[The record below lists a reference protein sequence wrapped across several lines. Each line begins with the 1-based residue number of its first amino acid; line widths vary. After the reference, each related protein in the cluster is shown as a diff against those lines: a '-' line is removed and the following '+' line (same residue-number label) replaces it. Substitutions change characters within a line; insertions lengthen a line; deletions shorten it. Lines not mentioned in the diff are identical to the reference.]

1 MRDRLPW
8 FAVVVIIGTVVA
20 APPALAGQP
29 ASADCMFIL
38 GFKTLKGLIDAAEGP
53 ATVGKCLENQRFDAH
68 GNAEQRTTG
77 GRMVWRKADN
87 WTAFTDSYRT
97 WANGPHGLAV
107 RINGAT
113 AMMAG
118 PDSTALGTVTLTQGP
133 HGVLI
138 AADLTGLPPGGHGF
152 HIHEVGTCSP
162 TFAAAGGHYNP
173 GGKGHGFLHEG
184 GFHAG
189 DTPNIYAAADGTA
202 RADMFTAAV
211 TLVAEADHTLFD
223 ADGSTIIVH
232 EQPDTYGASAG
243 AGGRVACGVIV
254 RNAIAS

>member
-138 AADLTGLPPGGHGF
+138 AADLTGCRPA
-152 HIHEVGTCSP
+152 GTASTSTRSVPAHRPSRQPVDTTTPAVKDMASCMKAAFTPVTRRTSTPRPTERPAPICSP
-162 TFAAAGGHYNP
+162 LP
-173 GGKGHGFLHEG
+173 
-184 GFHAG
+184 
-189 DTPNIYAAADGTA
+189 
-202 RADMFTAAV
+202 
-211 TLVAEADHTLFD
+211 
-223 ADGSTIIVH
+223 
-232 EQPDTYGASAG
+232 
-243 AGGRVACGVIV
+243 
-254 RNAIAS
+254 